1 MYTNIDNIIENSYDK
16 EIVYSHGAFGETTTY
31 TNYVINSKKLG
42 ENILSECKAFLSEIL
57 NILNN
62 QIAQLPN
69 DPLFAAE
76 SVAIKTSKHLLSK
89 FFTE

>member
-1 MYTNIDNIIENSYDK
+1 MTKNIDKIIKNSYDK
-16 EIVYSHGAFGETTTY
+16 EIVYSHGAFGEPANNTK
-31 TNYVINSKKLG
+31 YVLNSKKLG
-42 ENILSECKAFLSEIL
+42 ENILSEIL

-62 QIAQLPN
+62 QITQLPN

-76 SVAIKTSKHLLSK
+76 SVTIKTSKHLLTK